1 MSRLPFDLP
10 DAVALGP
17 GITLLPARAGPEI
30 LAAAQALLDRHPPH
44 LMTTPGGKLM
54 SVAMTNCG
62 VLGWVTDAS
71 GYRYVALEPRTGLPW
86 PAMPAP
92 FRDLAASAAATC
104 GFPGFEP
111 EACLVNLYGPAA
123 RLSLHQDR
131 DEQDFAQP
139 IVSVSLGRSALFRI
153 GGGKRGDATR
163 SVTLDHGDVL
173 VFGGPARLMFHG
185 IDRLTGPAHDVLG
198 DCRINLTFRR
208 VRAGVS
214 GIA

>member
-1 MSRLPFDLP
+1 LSRLPFDRP
-10 DAVALGP
+10 DAVLLGP
-17 GITLLPARAGPEI
+17 GITLLPGRAGPAVLE
-30 LAAAQALLDRHPPH
+30 AARAMLDRHPPH
-44 LMTTPGGKLM
+44 RMTTPGGKLM

-62 VLGWVTDAS
+62 ALGWVTDAS
-71 GYRYVALEPRTGLPW
+71 GYRYAALDPATGLPW
-86 PAMPAP
+86 PAMPGP
-92 FRDLAASAAATC
+92 FRDLAGAAAAAC
-104 GFPGFEP
+104 GFPRFEP
-111 EACLVNLYGPAA
+111 EACLINLYGPAA

-131 DEQDFAQP
+131 DEQDFTQP

-153 GGGKRGDATR
+153 GGARRGDPTR
-163 SVTLDHGDVL
+163 SVTLDDGDVL

-185 IDRLTGPAHDVLG
+185 VDRLTGPAHEVLG